1 MTNGVKIECA
11 AVDGTTLEKVAELIE
26 QRSRVLRER
35 TKDAVIST
43 AINVLVSLRSA
54 TKSAKANRKVKPVVR
69 DDGSV
74 YPGWTND
81 GPRRVL
87 RLGTYGQKPRGPIW
101 NPNGLRVRW
110 LTRKM
115 KDRDLHVYRV
125 TPENLDVRPYYV
137 VAPDK
142 KTAESFERKAAAH
155 RIQRFGNLAKWALGV
170 AMNKLSTR
178 NVSDDL
184 STEARLAGSK
194 LSITN
199 VQDSGGFASGSF
211 GVEVIDALDYAI
223 AALKGGE
230 TDITL
235 AFQKAA
241 NKTAGL
247 MKRYM
252 ADLGT
257 NICQTCEGIQTPFP
271 DIMRK
276 R

>member
-1 MTNGVKIECA
+1 MTSGVKISCA
-11 AVDGTTLEKVAELIE
+11 AVDGTTLEKVSELIE

-35 TKDAVIST
+35 TKDAVIAT
-43 AINVLVSLRSA
+43 AINVLVSLRASSR
-54 TKSAKANRKVKPVVR
+54 SAKKNKKLNPIVR
-69 DDGSV
+69 DEGSV
-74 YPGWTND
+74 YPSWTSD
-81 GPRRVL
+81 GPRRVM
-87 RLGTYGQKPRGPIW
+87 RMGTYGQKPRGPIW
-101 NPNGLRVRW
+101 NPNGVRVRW

-142 KTAESFERKAAAH
+142 KTAENFERKAAAH
-155 RIQRFGNLAKWALGV
+155 RIERFGNLAKWALGV
-170 AMNKLSTR
+170 AMNKISTR

-194 LSITN
+194 LSIAN

-223 AALKGGE
+223 AGLKGGE

-241 NKTAGL
+241 NKTVGI

-257 NICQTCEGIQTPFP
+257 NICKSCEDIPTPFP
-271 DIMRK
+271 DIQRK

>member
-1 MTNGVKIECA
+1 MTSGVKISCA
-11 AVDGTTLEKVAELIE
+11 AVDGTTLEKVSELIE

-35 TKDAVIST
+35 TKDAVIAT
-43 AINVLVSLRSA
+43 AINVLVSLRAA

-74 YPGWTND
+74 YPSWTND

-110 LTRKM
+110 LTGRL
-115 KDRDLHVYRV
+115 KDRSLRVFRV
-125 TPENLDVRPYYV
+125 TPENTAVQPYYV
-137 VAPDK
+137 IAPDK
-142 KTAESFERKAAAH
+142 KTAENFERKAAAH
-155 RIQRFGNLAKWALGV
+155 RIERFGNLAKWALGV
-170 AMNKLSTR
+170 AMNKISTR
-178 NVSDDL
+178 LV
-184 STEARLAGSK
+184 GSK

-211 GVEVIDALDYAI
+211 VVEVIDALDYAI

-241 NKTAGL
+241 NKTAGR
-247 MKRYM
+247 MMRYM

-257 NICQTCEGIQTPFP
+257 NFFSRVESIETPFP
-271 DIMRK
+271 EVKRK